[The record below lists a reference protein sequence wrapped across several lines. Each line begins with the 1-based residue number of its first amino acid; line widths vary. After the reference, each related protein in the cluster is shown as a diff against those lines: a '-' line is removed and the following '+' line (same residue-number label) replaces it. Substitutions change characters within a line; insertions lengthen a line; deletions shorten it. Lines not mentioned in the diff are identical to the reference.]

1 MKLEDENYKEI
12 CALITTMKKILKMA
26 KALKKR
32 PKWVFSSSYQS
43 TYFLE
48 YGVERQCMNIPYT
61 YTNYLMCCWIVQHHK
76 TKSVII
82 YVGYLSK
89 QLPSTQL
96 LIGLLLM

>member
-1 MKLEDENYKEI
+1 MKLEDQNYKEI

-48 YGVERQCMNIPYT
+48 YGVERQCINIPYT
-61 YTNYLMCCWIVQHHK
+61 YTNYLMCYWIVQHHK

-82 YVGYLSK
+82 YVG
-89 QLPSTQL
+89 
-96 LIGLLLM
+96 